1 MGRGGDF
8 FFAFY
13 ICKHFI
19 HDFFFLFTNVNF
31 TFINVQAGTRRPPR
45 RARLAAGQTR
55 SAAERMA
62 AANAPRQRA
71 APTRPVG
78 SRSDAER
85 SGADGGCQ
93 RAPAA
98 CHPIPRRH
106 CANGR
111 SDAERSGADGG
122 RARLPPWEGWP
133 LPGRKRGGAAA
144 AGAQARRG
152 WPARACLSTLIHS
165 FPPNKCF

>member
-71 APTRPVG
+71 TPYQGGIVRTAGQTR
-78 SRSDAER
+78 SAAER
-85 SGADGGCQ
+85 MAAG
-93 RAPAA
+93 RA
-98 CHPIPRRH
+98 CRL
-106 CANGR
+106 GR
-111 SDAERSGADGG
+111 GG
-122 RARLPPWEGWP
+122 RCRGASAEGRP
-133 LPGRKRGGAAA
+133 LPGRKRGG
-144 AGAQARRG
+144 GGRRV
-152 WPARACLSTLIHS
+152 PACRR
-165 FPPNKCF
+165 